1 MSYGRRLKG
10 EAGLGDGMV
19 EVEAGFEAGTAELV
33 DGTSESGDRI
43 R

>member
-10 EAGLGDGMV
+10 KAALGEGML
-19 EVEAGFEAGTAELV
+19 EGEAGFEAGTAELV
-33 DGTSESGDRI
+33 DGTSESGDGI